1 MVDVTFLSP
10 QKNQCILTTHT
21 EALSRASRQTGV
33 VNGNRVKP
41 TDPASMTV
49 TVEAGRIRIAGA
61 PVDVTQADVALS
73 LSHET
78 LPRMD
83 IIYRDI
89 SGVAQV
95 ATGIPDAIEDP
106 KALGDWKSYT
116 APIPPSTIPDG
127 VILAAVYVPAAAA
140 SISSGYIWMF
150 AGGVGDIS
158 TSVAS
163 PGSDSYPPSEQ
174 AVRELAETKISTSDI
189 VTSVDNPGSDSKVP
203 SEQAVR
209 ELAGTLAPAARGV
222 TNGDGHD
229 HSGGDGAQI
238 DHSALANAGSN
249 SHSAIDAH
257 LASTLN
263 PHATTAAQVGADVT
277 TASIHGASSKATPAD
292 NDELGL
298 IDSAASWILK
308 KLTWSNLKAAL
319 KTYFDAYYILQT
331 VLTTQGDIMVR
342 DGSGPARL
350 GKGTEGQFL
359 RQGANDPAWSTG
371 TFDVAFPFGDGLAAM
386 TENQEWGF
394 RMPVACKVVAARIR
408 EITQT
413 SGSVTCSLYR
423 HALNAD
429 KGSAID
435 SFALSSSTYYEETGL
450 ALTFSAG
457 QWATVAI
464 TGITSAKKIVCT
476 LTFEAT

>member
-1 MVDVTFLSP
+1 MADVSFLSP

-21 EALSRASRQTGV
+21 EALSRAARQTGV
-33 VNGNRVKP
+33 VNGNRVTP

-49 TVEAGRIRIAGA
+49 IIEAGRIRIAGA
-61 PVDVTQADVALS
+61 PSDVTQADVALNVA
-73 LSHET
+73 HES

-83 IIYRDI
+83 IIYRDT
-89 SGVAQV
+89 SGVPQV
-95 ATGIPDAIEDP
+95 ATGIPDAIVDP

-116 APIPPSTIPDG
+116 APTPPSTIPDG
-127 VILAAVYVPAAAA
+127 VILAAVYVPPAAA

-150 AGGVGDIS
+150 AAGVGDIS
-158 TSVAS
+158 TSVAI

-174 AVRELAETKISTSDI
+174 AVRELVETKVSISDI
-189 VTSVDNPGSDSKVP
+189 VTTVDNPGSDAKVP

-209 ELAGTLAPAARGV
+209 ELAGTLAPAAKGV
-222 TNGDGHD
+222 TNGDSHD
-229 HSGGDGAQI
+229 HSGGDGAQV
-238 DHSALANAGSN
+238 DHTTLSNAGTN
-249 SHSAIDAH
+249 SHSAVDSH

-263 PHATTAAQVGADVT
+263 PHTTTAAQVGADVT
-277 TASIHGASSKATPAD
+277 TASIHAASSKASPAD
-292 NDELGL
+292 DDELGL
-298 IDSAASWILK
+298 VDSAASWILK
-308 KLTWSNLKAAL
+308 KLTWSNLKATL
-319 KTYFDAYYILQT
+319 KTYFDTYYILKT
-331 VLTTQGDIMVR
+331 VLTAQGDIMIR
-342 DGSGPARL
+342 DGSGPSRL

-359 RQGANDPAWSTG
+359 RQGPNDPAWSTG
-371 TFDVAFPFGDGLAAM
+371 TFDVAFPFGDGLAVI

-394 RMPVACKVVAARIR
+394 RMPVACKVVSARIR
-408 EITQT
+408 EISQT

-423 HALNAD
+423 HALSGD

-435 SFALSSSTYYEETGL
+435 SFALSGSTYYEETGL

-457 QWATVAI
+457 QWATVAV